1 MNEGYFVKDAAETAE
16 HVTCPVIVVG
26 GFRALDT
33 IENVLNLTKI
43 EAVSLSRPLLR
54 EPDLP
59 LKWQQDPSVIS
70 KCISC
75 NRCYQSEAHKCVFRE
90 RDQQRGRPE
99 GGASLPPF
107 SRESELHDVG
117 SHGAGE
123 EDDQGS
129 G

>member
-1 MNEGYFVKDAAETAE
+1 MLDRAGIDSIEISGNGTSF
-16 HVTCPVIVVG
+16 G
-26 GFRALDT
+26 GIRALDT

-43 EAVSLSRPLLR
+43 EAVSMSRPLLR

-90 RDQQRGRPE
+90 QDQQR
-99 GGASLPPF
+99 
-107 SRESELHDVG
+107 D
-117 SHGAGE
+117 
-123 EDDQGS
+123 
-129 G
+129 